1 MTAHQ
6 KIACIALAG
15 SLGLVGHT
23 TPAAAQAPE
32 RLTVAGINNFWRVNK
47 DVSTGGTIT
56 AREMA
61 VPELKK
67 RGIKTVINLA
77 GGPEADAEGVA
88 VKAAGLQYYVFA
100 INSTTLDPAPMD
112 PFLKAAA
119 DPGIYPVFI
128 HSGNGH
134 RAAMAWMV
142 KRVLLD
148 GWTVERAGIEAA
160 SSGLVNDNEMTPR
173 WWKFAQ
179 DYITSH
185 KK

>member
-1 MTAHQ
+1 MTAYE
-6 KIACIALAG
+6 KIACIALAC
-15 SLGLVGHT
+15 LLPLVGYA
-23 TPAAAQAPE
+23 TPSAAQAPE

-56 AREMA
+56 TREMA
-61 VPELKK
+61 MPELKK

-77 GGPEADAEGVA
+77 GGPEADAEGA
-88 VKAAGLQYYVFA
+88 AAKASGLQYFVFA

-119 DPGIYPVFI
+119 DPSIYPVFI

-160 SSGLVNDNEMTPR
+160 ASGLVNDNPMTPT

-179 DYITSH
+179 DYINSR